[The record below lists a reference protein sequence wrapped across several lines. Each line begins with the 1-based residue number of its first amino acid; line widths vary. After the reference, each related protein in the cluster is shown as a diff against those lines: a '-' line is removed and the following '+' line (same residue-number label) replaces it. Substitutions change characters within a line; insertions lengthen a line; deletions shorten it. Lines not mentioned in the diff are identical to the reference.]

1 MSAESLERTQE
12 ERLGILL
19 LLSGPAGSGKS
30 TILRKALEEDKGL
43 AFSVSCTTR
52 PPREGETDGV
62 DYHFLTDENFSYFFD
77 QYFFDH
83 RPPKL
88 EYYQDGKKLFY
99 RWADVIPNFQMPL
112 DVNIN
117 GIEKRI
123 YPTAAVQILQVP
135 EFPVV
140 IFRNWE
146 FLISVK
152 ENSALGR

>member
-1 MSAESLERTQE
+1 
-12 ERLGILL
+12 
-19 LLSGPAGSGKS
+19 
-30 TILRKALEEDKGL
+30 
-43 AFSVSCTTR
+43 V
-52 PPREGETDGV
+52 
-62 DYHFLTDENFSYFFD
+62 
-77 QYFFDH
+77 DH

-88 EYYQDGKKLFY
+88 EYFQDGNKLFY

-123 YPTAAVQILQVP
+123 YPTAAVQIVQVP

-140 IFRNWE
+140 IFRTWE

-152 ENSALGR
+152 ENSALGG

>member
-1 MSAESLERTQE
+1 MHTLRHVIDNDSLWWS
-12 ERLGILL
+12 IL
-19 LLSGPAGSGKS
+19 KS
-30 TILRKALEEDKGL
+30 FAVENARSHVNTADFQRHVEA
-43 AFSVSCTTR
+43 R
-52 PPREGETDGV
+52 
-62 DYHFLTDENFSYFFD
+62 TDENFSYFFD
-77 QYFFDH
+77 QYFLDH

-88 EYYQDGKKLFY
+88 EYFQDGNKLFY

-152 ENSALGR
+152 ENSALGG